1 MISHYQSKPKI
12 GVAYFYLDFNDL
24 DKQRT
29 EKLIRSLIVQ
39 LLARCGYVP
48 ELLQS
53 AYSQSQNGQT
63 QPTTE
68 DLTVILCQVLEIFD
82 STYILLD
89 ALDECT
95 DREELLKFIEA
106 LMDRDIKYLHIIST
120 SRKENDI
127 TMSLEPLVT
136 CQLCIQSALI
146 DADIRV
152 HILEKL
158 SNDPKL
164 QKWPI
169 NVQKEIEDALMSGAN
184 GM

>member
-1 MISHYQSKPKI
+1 M
-12 GVAYFYLDFNDL
+12 VAVVYFYFDFNDL

-29 EKLIRSLIVQ
+29 ENLIRSFIVQ
-39 LLARCGYVP
+39 LSAQCLDLP
-48 ELLQS
+48 KSLQL
-53 AYSQSQNGQT
+53 AYSQSQNGQN

-68 DLTVILCQVLEIFD
+68 DMKRLLRQLLKSFN

-95 DREELLKFIEA
+95 DREELLE
-106 LMDRDIKYLHIIST
+106 IINAIMSWNIQGLQVLAT

-127 TMSLEPLVT
+127 ATSLEPLVT
-136 CQLCIQSALI
+136 SQLCMQSALVE
-146 DADIRV
+146 ADIRV
-152 HILEKL
+152 HILERL

-164 QKWPI
+164 KKWPVH
-169 NVQKEIEDALMSGAN
+169 VQEEIERALTKNAE